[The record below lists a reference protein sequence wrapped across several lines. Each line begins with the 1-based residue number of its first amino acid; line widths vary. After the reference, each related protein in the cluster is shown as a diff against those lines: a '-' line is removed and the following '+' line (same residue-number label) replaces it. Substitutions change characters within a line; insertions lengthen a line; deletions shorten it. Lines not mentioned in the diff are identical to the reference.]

1 MKVIIDLIED
11 IRTAID
17 NNPDFTL
24 TGMALQAN
32 EKGEHEPIWQSNIVR
47 YRLDNEAKKLFMF
60 LGQDDTLTVGALLQ
74 ELNTYSNE
82 AMMYEVC
89 ITFTQDDQR
98 QDKSLI
104 GFGEAIPEKKY
115 LLFIDV
121 NA

>member
-17 NNPDFTL
+17 NAPAFTL

-32 EKGEHEPIWQSNIVR
+32 EQGEHEPIWQSNIVH
-47 YRLDNEAKKLFMF
+47 YRLDNEAKKLFFF
-60 LGQDDTLTVGALLQ
+60 LGQDDALSVGTLLQ

-89 ITFTQDDQR
+89 LTYTQNNTR

-104 GFGEAIPEKKY
+104 GFGEVIPEKRY

-121 NA
+121 NS